1 MTAPASAVTE
11 TEPQER
17 QATVRRRRRRVTV
30 GSVVTAVLRYLALI
44 ISAVLF
50 LLPFYL
56 IVRNALA
63 KDTDI
68 TAPGWK
74 LFPKQLHWE
83 NFAELFTDPSVNIV
97 RALANSAIIAVLQT
111 AGILLLCSMA
121 GYGLARIPYRWAN
134 PIFYATLVTLMIP
147 PAVTFIPSFI
157 IVSQLH
163 WVDTYQGII
172 VPVLFSGFTTFL
184 FRQYFLN
191 FPRSLEEAARV
202 DGLGYWGAFWRVVVP
217 NSGAFFAAIAVI
229 TFIASWNAF
238 LWPLVIGQ
246 DSSMWTVQVALST
259 FLTAQTISP
268 LPSPSPRSCWSLSS
282 SSATWC
288 RASPKPESRADG
300 GRCGGHSHRLAR
312 SRPRVPDRSRAT
324 TPLRHL
330 CGAHGTLR
338 VHRLVRTGASSRR
351 DLRPSGR
358 RTRADS
364 RDRADGR
371 ALPRRQFRI
380 QLPLGGRRRTAFRA
394 TDSAGSGLALAR
406 NQPIWA
412 A

>member
-1 MTAPASAVTE
+1 MSAPGTSVPTPALTE
-11 TEPQER
+11 TEPSER
-17 QATVRRRRRRVTV
+17 QAGVGRRHRRVTF
-30 GSVVTAVLRYLALI
+30 GSVVVTALRYIALS

-56 IVRNALA
+56 ILRNALS

-68 TAPGWK
+68 TAPGWT
-74 LFPKQLHWE
+74 LFPKQLQWE
-83 NFAELFTDPSVNIV
+83 NFAELFTDPSVNILQSLV
-97 RALANSAIIAVLQT
+97 NSAIIAVLQT
-111 AGILLLCSMA
+111 AGILLICSMA
-121 GYGLARIPYRWAN
+121 GYGLARIPYRWAT

-157 IVSQLH
+157 IVSQLR

-202 DGLGYWGAFWRVVVP
+202 DGLGYFGAFWRVVVP

-259 FLTAQTISP
+259 FLTAQTINLHELFLAAAVSIAP
-268 LPSPSPRSCWSLSS
+268 L
-282 SSATWC
+282 
-288 RASPKPESRADG
+288 
-300 GRCGGHSHRLAR
+300 
-312 SRPRVPDRSRAT
+312 V
-324 TPLRHL
+324 
-330 CGAHGTLR
+330 
-338 VHRLVRTGASSRR
+338 LVFVFLQRYLVQGVAETGIK
-351 DLRPSGR
+351 G
-358 RTRADS
+358 
-364 RDRADGR
+364 
-371 ALPRRQFRI
+371 
-380 QLPLGGRRRTAFRA
+380 
-394 TDSAGSGLALAR
+394 
-406 NQPIWA
+406 
-412 A
+412 

>member
-1 MTAPASAVTE
+1 MSAPTSAVTE
-11 TEPQER
+11 TVPQEQ
-17 QATVRRRRRRVTV
+17 QAAVRRRRRRATV
-30 GSVVTAVLRYLALI
+30 GSVVATVLRYLALI

-56 IVRNALA
+56 IVRNALS

-68 TAPGWK
+68 TAPGWT

-83 NFAELFTDPSVNIV
+83 NFAELFTDPSVNILQS
-97 RALANSAIIAVLQT
+97 LANSAIIAVLQT
-111 AGILLLCSMA
+111 AGILLICSMA
-121 GYGLARIPYRWAN
+121 GYGLARIPYRWAT

-157 IVSQLH
+157 IVSQLR

-202 DGLGYWGAFWRVVVP
+202 DGLGYFGAFWRVVVP

-238 LWPLVIGQ
+238 LWPLIIGQ

-259 FLTAQTISP
+259 FLTAQTINLHELFLAAAVSIAP
-268 LPSPSPRSCWSLSS
+268 L
-282 SSATWC
+282 
-288 RASPKPESRADG
+288 
-300 GRCGGHSHRLAR
+300 
-312 SRPRVPDRSRAT
+312 V
-324 TPLRHL
+324 
-330 CGAHGTLR
+330 
-338 VHRLVRTGASSRR
+338 LVFVFLQRYLVQGVAETGIK
-351 DLRPSGR
+351 G
-358 RTRADS
+358 
-364 RDRADGR
+364 
-371 ALPRRQFRI
+371 
-380 QLPLGGRRRTAFRA
+380 
-394 TDSAGSGLALAR
+394 
-406 NQPIWA
+406 
-412 A
+412 

>member
-1 MTAPASAVTE
+1 MSAPTSAVTE
-11 TEPQER
+11 TVPQE
-17 QATVRRRRRRVTV
+17 QQGAVRRRRRRVTV
-30 GSVVTAVLRYLALI
+30 GSVVATVLRYLALI

-56 IVRNALA
+56 IVRNALS

-68 TAPGWK
+68 TAPGWT

-83 NFAELFTDPSVNIV
+83 NFAELFTDPSVNILQS
-97 RALANSAIIAVLQT
+97 LANSAIIAVLQT
-111 AGILLLCSMA
+111 AGILLICSMA
-121 GYGLARIPYRWAN
+121 GYGLARIPYRWAT

-157 IVSQLH
+157 IVSQLR

-202 DGLGYWGAFWRVVVP
+202 DGLGYFGAFWRVVVP

-238 LWPLVIGQ
+238 LWPLIIGQ

-259 FLTAQTISP
+259 FLTAQTINLHELFLAAAVSIAP
-268 LPSPSPRSCWSLSS
+268 L
-282 SSATWC
+282 
-288 RASPKPESRADG
+288 
-300 GRCGGHSHRLAR
+300 
-312 SRPRVPDRSRAT
+312 V
-324 TPLRHL
+324 
-330 CGAHGTLR
+330 
-338 VHRLVRTGASSRR
+338 LVFVFLQRYLVQGVAETGIK
-351 DLRPSGR
+351 G
-358 RTRADS
+358 
-364 RDRADGR
+364 
-371 ALPRRQFRI
+371 
-380 QLPLGGRRRTAFRA
+380 
-394 TDSAGSGLALAR
+394 
-406 NQPIWA
+406 
-412 A
+412 

>member
-1 MTAPASAVTE
+1 MSAPTSAITE
-11 TEPQER
+11 TVPLEQ
-17 QATVRRRRRRVTV
+17 QGAVRRRRRRVTL
-30 GSVVTAVLRYLALI
+30 GSVVATVLRYLALI

-56 IVRNALA
+56 IVRNALS

-68 TAPGWK
+68 TAPGWT

-83 NFAELFTDPSVNIV
+83 NFAELFTDPSVNI
-97 RALANSAIIAVLQT
+97 LQSLGNSAIIAVLQT

-121 GYGLARIPYRWAN
+121 GYGLARIPYRWAT

-157 IVSQLH
+157 IVSQFR

-202 DGLGYWGAFWRVVVP
+202 DGLGYFGAFWRVVVP

-259 FLTAQTISP
+259 FLTAQTINLHELFLAAAVSIAP
-268 LPSPSPRSCWSLSS
+268 L
-282 SSATWC
+282 
-288 RASPKPESRADG
+288 
-300 GRCGGHSHRLAR
+300 
-312 SRPRVPDRSRAT
+312 V
-324 TPLRHL
+324 
-330 CGAHGTLR
+330 
-338 VHRLVRTGASSRR
+338 LVFVFLQRYLVQGVAETGIK
-351 DLRPSGR
+351 G
-358 RTRADS
+358 
-364 RDRADGR
+364 
-371 ALPRRQFRI
+371 
-380 QLPLGGRRRTAFRA
+380 
-394 TDSAGSGLALAR
+394 
-406 NQPIWA
+406 
-412 A
+412 